1 MRHGL
6 VSLCCGQGK
15 IMKKS
20 IGYHTRL
27 NLNNSVKVVGGSFGG
42 DISLDTAN
50 RLLSGH
56 AYTVVIKPSGTPV
69 FVDKE
74 GNQVSLYFTIDPAST
89 EIGKKA
95 LQEYSKNQAIQRQ
108 LEEEKQAEIDHLL
121 SSMSNDEILNLLKAN
136 G

>member
-1 MRHGL
+1 MAL
-6 VSLCCGQGK
+6 FALSGQGK
-15 IMKKS
+15 IMRKS

-27 NLNNSVKVVGGSFGG
+27 NLNSSVKVVGGSFGG

-56 AYTVVIKPSGTPV
+56 GYTVVIKPSGTPV

-74 GNQVSLYFTIDPAST
+74 GNQDSLYFTIDPAST
-89 EIGKKA
+89 EMGKKA
-95 LQEYSKNQAIQRQ
+95 LQEYSQNQSAERQ
-108 LEEEKQAEIDHLL
+108 LEEEKQVEIDHIL
-121 SSMSNDEILNLLKAN
+121 SSMSNDEILKLLKTK